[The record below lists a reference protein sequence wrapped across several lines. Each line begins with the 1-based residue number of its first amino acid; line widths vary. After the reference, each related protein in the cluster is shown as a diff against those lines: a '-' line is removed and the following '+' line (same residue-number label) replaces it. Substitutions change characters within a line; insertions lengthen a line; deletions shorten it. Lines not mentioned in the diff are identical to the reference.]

1 MDLRV
6 LSYFLVV
13 AREENITKAAEVL
26 NLTQPTLSRQL
37 KQLEEELGVSLFKR
51 GKHNISLTEEG
62 MIFRRRAQELVSFA
76 DKIKKEV
83 STASS
88 EMTGEISIGC
98 NETES
103 MNTLSSLIAQF
114 RNGHPLVSFHLR
126 SGNNADIREY
136 LEQGL
141 IDIGLLTE
149 PVDATKFRYVRLP
162 HKEQWGILVRTDSE
176 FAGVDGVTNRDLAG
190 VPMITIQ
197 DETIHSELTLWA
209 GKYAKKMLPIA
220 HYNLLSA
227 AASLV
232 RETGGVVVC
241 SRPNAIY
248 EGIIFVPLSPKLE
261 LSSILAWKDDQKFS
275 KAAAAFIDDIQEI
288 HKMES

>member
-76 DKIKKEV
+76 DKIKTEV
-83 STASS
+83 ITASS

-103 MNTLSSLIAQF
+103 MNALSSLIAQF

-162 HKEQWGILVRTDSE
+162 QKEQWGILVRTDSE
-176 FAGVDGVTNRDLAG
+176 FAGVDGVTNKDLAG

-209 GKYAKKMLPIA
+209 GRYAKKMLDFGT
-220 HYNLLSA
+220 H
-227 AASLV
+227 
-232 RETGGVVVC
+232 R
-241 SRPNAIY
+241 
-248 EGIIFVPLSPKLE
+248 
-261 LSSILAWKDDQKFS
+261 
-275 KAAAAFIDDIQEI
+275 
-288 HKMES
+288 